1 MFKQGLF
8 ASSLL
13 AASISTAVA
22 APYGFFDARSIA
34 MGNTSVA
41 TGSMSS
47 AAFSN
52 PALLVNNVSDD
63 SFVISLG
70 AGATVLDNGGVID
83 TIDNFQTVDDELV
96 PLIIEVERLTNPNN
110 VVALTNEFGSAQALV
125 DAQIAAADAVIL
137 KTNEQIADLNSLNG
151 DSLLGKLSPGLMIGY
166 TGESFSLALSA
177 QVNAI
182 FSGGFSDTFNVPEIE
197 TTAGELVTSLISGST
212 VDNVIGNP
220 SGTLRAIGAL
230 ATEVGLSV
238 ATKLTVAGMDVA
250 VGVKP
255 KIISAEAINYTVSLE
270 NFDTGDIADQT
281 SEDLGSFTTMDAGI
295 TVDVAES
302 FRAGLVATNLIS
314 KTLTLNNGIDKID
327 FDTKLRVGA
336 AYSSSFVTLAVDMD
350 LTETSPIQFED
361 PTKMLAAGLE
371 LNAFNFMQ
379 LRFGYQ
385 NNIASGAN
393 SDPLYSAG
401 IGLWLLGV
409 DLQLAAVGNAD
420 SVGAFIQTGVRF

>member
-83 TIDNFQTVDDELV
+83 TIDNFQGIDDQLTIKTNELNAAIAASDPNALTIADELIS
-96 PLIIEVERLTNPNN
+96 L
-110 VVALTNEFGSAQALV
+110 
-125 DAQIAAADAVIL
+125 
-137 KTNEQIADLNSLNG
+137 TNEQIAELNSLNG
-151 DSLLGKLSPGLMIGY
+151 DSLLGKVTPGLMIGY
-166 TGESFSLALSA
+166 TGDSFSLALSA

-182 FSGGFSDTFNVPEIE
+182 FSGGFDDTFNIPAIT
-197 TTAGELVTSLISGST
+197 TTATQLVADVAAGST
-212 VDNVIGNP
+212 VDSVIGNP
-220 SGTLRAIGAL
+220 TGNLRAIGAL
-230 ATEVGLSV
+230 ATEIGLSA
-238 ATKLTVAGMDVA
+238 ATKLTIAGMNVA
-250 VGVKP
+250 VGIKP
-255 KIISAEAINYTVSLE
+255 KVVSAEAISYTASLE
-270 NFDTGDIADQT
+270 NFDTGDIVDQT

-295 TVDVAES
+295 TVDITES
-302 FRAGLVATNLIS
+302 FRAGLLATNLIS
-314 KTLTLNNGIDKID
+314 KTLTLSNGIDKVD
-327 FDTKLRVGA
+327 FDTKLRAGA
-336 AYSSSFVTLAVDMD
+336 AYSNSFVTLAVDMD

-385 NNIASGAN
+385 DNIASGAN
-393 SDPLYSAG
+393 SEALYSAG

-409 DLQLAAVGNAD
+409 DLQIAAVGNAD

>member
-83 TIDNFQTVDDELV
+83 TIDNFQGVEDQLNIKINELNAA
-96 PLIIEVERLTNPNN
+96 IAATDPN
-110 VVALTNEFGSAQALV
+110 ALT
-125 DAQIAAADAVIL
+125 IADEVISL
-137 KTNEQIADLNSLNG
+137 TNEQIAELNSLNG
-151 DSLLGKLSPGLMIGY
+151 DSLLGKVTPGLMIGY
-166 TGESFSLALSA
+166 TGDSFSLALSA
-177 QVNAI
+177 QVNGI
-182 FSGGFSDTFNVPEIE
+182 FSGGFDDTFNIPAI
-197 TTAGELVTSLISGST
+197 TTGAQQLVTDVAAGST
-212 VDNVIGNP
+212 VDSVIGNP
-220 SGTLRAIGAL
+220 TGNLRAIGAL
-230 ATEVGLSV
+230 ATEIGLSA
-238 ATKLTVAGMDVA
+238 ATKLTIAGMNVA
-250 VGVKP
+250 VGIKP
-255 KIISAEAINYTVSLE
+255 KVVSAEAISYTASLE
-270 NFDTGDIADQT
+270 NFDTGDIVDQT

-295 TVDVAES
+295 TVDITES
-302 FRAGLVATNLIS
+302 FRAGLLATNLIS
-314 KTLTLNNGIDKID
+314 KTLTLSNGIDKVD
-327 FDTKLRVGA
+327 FDTKLRAGA
-336 AYSSSFVTLAVDMD
+336 AYSNSFVTLAVDMD

-385 NNIASGAN
+385 DNIASGAN
-393 SDPLYSAG
+393 SEALYSAG

-409 DLQLAAVGNAD
+409 DLQIAAVGNAD